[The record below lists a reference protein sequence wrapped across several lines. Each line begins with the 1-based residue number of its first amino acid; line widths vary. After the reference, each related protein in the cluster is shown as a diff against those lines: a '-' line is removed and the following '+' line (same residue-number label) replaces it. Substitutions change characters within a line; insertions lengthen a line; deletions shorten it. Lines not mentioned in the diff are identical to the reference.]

1 MKSTI
6 CPRLLIQLA
15 IHLYILPLRCSNSN
29 ISQFFFFIYFIDCW
43 IYRLNQ
49 RLCIYRLFWFQ
60 YKSQPYHFVEK
71 YFFYYIQFSSVILS
85 FSIHLKEENNKSPA
99 ISLSRIHFDESW
111 TKINEI
117 AWKWLDIKWVRE
129 SELLFIW
136 YSVARFLY
144 YLVFLSS
151 AKAIYHF
158 DENSSLNGL
167 TPSTKSFFSFF
178 LSFSFS
184 RSVFGINEWLL
195 IDCIDIQSDRK
206 AISNEISMHIPT
218 HTHIRT

>member
-1 MKSTI
+1 M
-6 CPRLLIQLA
+6 
-15 IHLYILPLRCSNSN
+15 
-29 ISQFFFFIYFIDCW
+29 
-43 IYRLNQ
+43 
-49 RLCIYRLFWFQ
+49 
-60 YKSQPYHFVEK
+60 
-71 YFFYYIQFSSVILS
+71 YIQFSSVILS
-85 FSIHLKEENNKSPA
+85 FSIHLKEENNKIPA

-136 YSVARFLY
+136 YGVARFLY

-218 HTHIRT
+218 HTHSHLTLCWLDYLAKLFYKNQTQIKTIISVWGSCESYLQSNSCEQC